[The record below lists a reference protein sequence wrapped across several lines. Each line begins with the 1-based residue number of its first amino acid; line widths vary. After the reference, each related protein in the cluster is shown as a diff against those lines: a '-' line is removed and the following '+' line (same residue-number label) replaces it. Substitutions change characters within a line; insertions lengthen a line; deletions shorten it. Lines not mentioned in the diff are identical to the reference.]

1 VPQLR
6 LNDPTAANPMTIYH
20 RTLLLPLGCVLLL
33 LAVSYVSSTQLV
45 SPHRRSHDTTCEIHQ
60 SGAIIF
66 NDGHSFHVP
75 IIPHNNKNDHLSLS
89 KFLSL
94 LLSTRGG
101 AASQNDSDFDNT
113 NDDDDEELLDS
124 IFFTDDKLANSVREK
139 APSRN
144 DKSIGAPSYNNNQ
157 ADRKSISKKQQQR
170 QQQQLPHN
178 IQLQQRKEMLSKLA
192 MSMQDAHTSTVQAL
206 IKGNAAH
213 IPPALFGQTILQ
225 EKAACNEKFRDV
237 TSDSYNNVDIKEE
250 LKSIKNG
257 QNSDGIDTSGGPSFR
272 HIEDPNLLSYWGL
285 TPDARL
291 YGGAQYHR
299 VLRYYHHLFL
309 TVPLP
314 TITEDEVALLTN
326 GITDVHDASDL
337 MRAVALLVQ
346 HKLELVME
354 DILADMTRRL
364 LYVMERQWELVE
376 YSMTLH
382 RPMGG
387 AGTGLGKSGDK
398 LRRETKLYSRY
409 GPEFTTA
416 EKDLMSV
423 LSIAFHKFAQERAA
437 DAHKKSA
444 EDVRS
449 LLRYVTW
456 DMGRA
461 RTRDTRKTEYQSS
474 EGGYVTQIEIVREDH
489 PLSDEL
495 PNEQSDEVTESTNN
509 RSTSSRKRKQKKKSA
524 YSDSTKRRMIARG
537 GAAIGSGRKRSQL
550 RGDDDNE
557 SITSIRAA
565 DQDSTQVDEDE
576 ELEDDSTSTSLVLT
590 SQTSPM
596 FSGDDE
602 VLSLL
607 LDTLSTTLVPKSERQ
622 AGQTQVAIE
631 NLTSYITDRMRLD
644 LSRMIR
650 SKFNTFF
657 LLPFYEDLGIYLRRE
672 LDSYLATVAG

>member
-1 VPQLR
+1 
-6 LNDPTAANPMTIYH
+6 M
-20 RTLLLPLGCVLLL
+20 
-33 LAVSYVSSTQLV
+33 
-45 SPHRRSHDTTCEIHQ
+45 Q
-60 SGAIIF
+60 S
-66 NDGHSFHVP
+66 
-75 IIPHNNKNDHLSLS
+75 
-89 KFLSL
+89 
-94 LLSTRGG
+94 
-101 AASQNDSDFDNT
+101 DSDFFNT
-113 NDDDDEELLDS
+113 NDDEDAELLNS
-124 IFFTDDKLANSVREK
+124 IFFNDDKLINSVREK
-139 APSRN
+139 APIRS
-144 DKSIGAPSYNNNQ
+144 DKRGSPSYNTNQ
-157 ADRKSISKKQQQR
+157 ADRKSSKQQQ
-170 QQQQLPHN
+170 QQQQPPLTK
-178 IQLQQRKEMLSKLA
+178 IQLEHRKQILFNLA

-225 EKAACNEKFRDV
+225 EKAACNKKFLDV
-237 TSDSYNNVDIKEE
+237 TSDSYNVDIKAE

-257 QNSDGIDTSGGPSFR
+257 QRDEIETLGPSFR

-285 TPDARL
+285 TPEARL

-299 VLRYYHHLFL
+299 VLRYYHHLLL
-309 TVPLP
+309 TAPLP
-314 TITEDEVALLTN
+314 QITDDEVALLTN
-326 GITDVHDASDL
+326 GITDVHDSSDL

-346 HKLELVME
+346 QKLELVME

-382 RPMGG
+382 RPMG
-387 AGTGLGKSGDK
+387 ATGTGFGKSGDK
-398 LRRETKLYSRY
+398 SRRESILYSRY
-409 GPEFTTA
+409 GPEFTKA

-423 LSIAFHKFAQERAA
+423 LSISFHKFAQEQAEN
-437 DAHKKSA
+437 AHRKSA
-444 EDVRS
+444 EDIKA

-461 RTRDTRKTEYQSS
+461 RTRTRNSEYQNSA
-474 EGGYVTQIEIVREDH
+474 GGYVTEIQIVRDDS
-489 PLSDEL
+489 PIPDEI
-495 PNEQSDEVTESTNN
+495 PNEPPDGEAKNTNN
-509 RSTSSRKRKQKKKSA
+509 QSSSSRKRKQKKKSA

-550 RGDDDNE
+550 RRDDENE
-557 SITSIRAA
+557 SVTSTRA
-565 DQDSTQVDEDE
+565 DQENAQVEEDE
-576 ELEDDSTSTSLVLT
+576 EYEDESASTSLVLT

-607 LDTLSTTLVPKSERQ
+607 FDTLSTTLVPKSESQ
-622 AGQTQVAIE
+622 GGQTQAAIE
-631 NLTSYITDRMRLD
+631 NLTAYITDRMRLD

-672 LDSYLATVAG
+672 LDSYLASLDG

>member
-1 VPQLR
+1 
-6 LNDPTAANPMTIYH
+6 MTLYY
-20 RTLLLPLGCVLLL
+20 RTLILSLGCLL
-33 LAVSYVSSTQLV
+33 LAASSVSSNQLF
-45 SPHRRSHDTTCEIHQ
+45 SLPRRRSHDTSCEQ
-60 SGAIIF
+60 LRSGAIII
-66 NDGHSFHVP
+66 NNGRSFV
-75 IIPHNNKNDHLSLS
+75 IQMIPNHKDNYHLRRNT
-89 KFLSL
+89 FLSI

-101 AASQNDSDFDNT
+101 ASSPKQNDSDFYNT
-113 NDDDDEELLDS
+113 NDNDDEELLDS
-124 IFFTDDKLANSVREK
+124 IFFTDDKLTNSMREK
-139 APSRN
+139 ASIRNEKSRG
-144 DKSIGAPSYNNNQ
+144 GAPSHNNNQ
-157 ADRKSISKKQQQR
+157 DGGKTSKKQH
-170 QQQQLPHN
+170 QQQQQHL
-178 IQLQQRKEMLSKLA
+178 QLEQKKEMLSNLA

-206 IKGNAAH
+206 IKGNAAY

-225 EKAACNEKFRDV
+225 EKAACNEKFQDV
-237 TSDSYNNVDIKEE
+237 TSSSSSGSYNNIDNIKDE
-250 LKSIKNG
+250 LESLKNG
-257 QNSDGIDTSGGPSFR
+257 QHDEMESSGPSFR

-285 TPDARL
+285 TPEARL

-314 TITEDEVALLTN
+314 TITDDEVALLTN

-346 HKLELVME
+346 QKLELVME
-354 DILADMTRRL
+354 DVLADMTRRL

-387 AGTGLGKSGDK
+387 AGTGLGKSGNK
-398 LRRETKLYSRY
+398 LRRESKLYSRY

-416 EKDLMSV
+416 EQDILSV
-423 LSIAFHKFAQERAA
+423 LSISFHKFAQERAT

-444 EDVRS
+444 EDVKS

-461 RTRDTRKTEYQSS
+461 RTRNRNSEYQSS
-474 EGGYVTQIEIVREDH
+474 EGGFVTQIEIIRDDD
-489 PLSDEL
+489 PSILDEL
-495 PNEQSDEVTESTNN
+495 AAEQSDETVESTDN
-509 RSTSSRKRKQKKKSA
+509 RSNSSRKRKQKKRSA
-524 YSDSTKRRMIARG
+524 YSDSTKRRMVARG

-550 RGDDDNE
+550 RRDDDDNE
-557 SITSIRAA
+557 SITSIRS
-565 DQDSTQVDEDE
+565 DQDSAQVEEDD
-576 ELEDDSTSTSLVLT
+576 ELEEDSTSTSLVLT

-602 VLSLL
+602 ILSLL
-607 LDTLSTTLVPKSERQ
+607 LDTLSTTLVPKSDTQ
-622 AGQTQVAIE
+622 AGQTQAAIE

-657 LLPFYEDLGIYLRRE
+657 LLPFYEDLGFFLRRE
-672 LDSYLATVAG
+672 LDSYLAGT

>member
-1 VPQLR
+1 
-6 LNDPTAANPMTIYH
+6 
-20 RTLLLPLGCVLLL
+20 
-33 LAVSYVSSTQLV
+33 
-45 SPHRRSHDTTCEIHQ
+45 
-60 SGAIIF
+60 
-66 NDGHSFHVP
+66 
-75 IIPHNNKNDHLSLS
+75 
-89 KFLSL
+89 
-94 LLSTRGG
+94 
-101 AASQNDSDFDNT
+101 
-113 NDDDDEELLDS
+113 
-124 IFFTDDKLANSVREK
+124 
-139 APSRN
+139 
-144 DKSIGAPSYNNNQ
+144 
-157 ADRKSISKKQQQR
+157 
-170 QQQQLPHN
+170 
-178 IQLQQRKEMLSKLA
+178 
-192 MSMQDAHTSTVQAL
+192 
-206 IKGNAAH
+206 
-213 IPPALFGQTILQ
+213 
-225 EKAACNEKFRDV
+225 V
-237 TSDSYNNVDIKEE
+237 TSDSYNSNIDIKEE

-257 QNSDGIDTSGGPSFR
+257 QNSDEMDKSGGLTFQ

-314 TITEDEVALLTN
+314 PITDDEVALLTN

-354 DILADMTRRL
+354 DVLADMTRRL

-387 AGTGLGKSGDK
+387 AGSGLGKSGDK

-409 GPEFTTA
+409 GPEFTAA

-423 LSIAFHKFAQERAA
+423 LSISFHKFAQERAA
-437 DAHKKSA
+437 DAHEKSV

-461 RTRDTRKTEYQSS
+461 RTRDNTRNSEYQSS
-474 EGGYVTQIEIVREDH
+474 EGGYVTQIEIVRDDS
-489 PLSDEL
+489 PFFDEL
-495 PNEQSDEVTESTNN
+495 PNEQPDEVAES
-509 RSTSSRKRKQKKKSA
+509 RSDRSKSSRKRKQKKKSA

-550 RGDDDNE
+550 RSDDENE

-565 DQDSTQVDEDE
+565 DQDSAKVDEE
-576 ELEDDSTSTSLVLT
+576 VEHEDDFTSTSIVLT

-672 LDSYLATVAG
+672 LDSYLANVVG

>member
-1 VPQLR
+1 
-6 LNDPTAANPMTIYH
+6 MTISY
-20 RTLLLPLGCVLLL
+20 RRRLPLPRGCVLLL
-33 LAVSYVSSTQLV
+33 AASLV
-45 SPHRRSHDTTCEIHQ
+45 SATSWFSSPHHRRSHDTTSCELHQ
-60 SGAIIF
+60 SGAILL
-66 NDGHSFHVP
+66 NDECSSSH
-75 IIPHNNKNDHLSLS
+75 IATKILHNNENDHLQRN

-101 AASQNDSDFDNT
+101 AASKNDSNFYNT
-113 NDDDDEELLDS
+113 NDKDDEELLDS
-124 IFFTDDKLANSVREK
+124 IFFADDKLTNSVREK
-139 APSRN
+139 ASIRN
-144 DKSIGAPSYNNNQ
+144 DKSRGLPSYSNNQ
-157 ADRKSISKKQQQR
+157 ADRISRSKT
-170 QQQQLPHN
+170 QQQQQQQQPPHN
-178 IQLQQRKEMLSKLA
+178 IIQLEQRKEMLSKLA
-192 MSMQDAHTSTVQAL
+192 MTMQDSHTSTVQAL

-225 EKAACNEKFRDV
+225 EKAACHEKFRDV
-237 TSDSYNNVDIKEE
+237 TSDSYNSNIDIKEE

-257 QNSDGIDTSGGPSFR
+257 QNSDEMDKSGGPTFQ

-314 TITEDEVALLTN
+314 PITDDEVALLTN

-354 DILADMTRRL
+354 DVLADMTRRL

-387 AGTGLGKSGDK
+387 AGSGLGKSGDK

-409 GPEFTTA
+409 GPEFTAA

-423 LSIAFHKFAQERAA
+423 LSISFHKFAQERAA
-437 DAHKKSA
+437 DAHEKSV

-461 RTRDTRKTEYQSS
+461 RTRDNTRNSEYQSS
-474 EGGYVTQIEIVREDH
+474 EGGYVTQIEIVRDDS
-489 PLSDEL
+489 PFFDEL
-495 PNEQSDEVTESTNN
+495 PNEQPDEVAES
-509 RSTSSRKRKQKKKSA
+509 RSDRSKSSRKRKQKKKSA

-550 RGDDDNE
+550 RSDDENE

-565 DQDSTQVDEDE
+565 DQDSAKVDEE
-576 ELEDDSTSTSLVLT
+576 VEHEDDFTSTSIVLT

-672 LDSYLATVAG
+672 LDSYLANVVG